1 MDSCQAEAYT
11 QELKSTDKSGLRY
24 IGRVFLIM
32 NVGPTCSRDYPRNIW
47 SFALDFLNPYKI
59 GQLYLEDKEK

>member
-11 QELKSTDKSGLRY
+11 QELKSTQ
-24 IGRVFLIM
+24 M
-32 NVGPTCSRDYPRNIW
+32 GPTSSRDYPRNIW

-59 GQLYLEDKEK
+59 GQLYHEDKEK